1 MPAYEPTASKAGEE
15 DERVIAMAMEVANA
29 IPTSFGACLVAAS
42 AHGPHAP
49 GPPAIPNS
57 LDRPSLHFLHM
68 LLLRCMLISCG
79 FWLPCHP
86 IRAGIGRSPLLL
98 MVRDRLIQVN
108 QLIRKVWVMFCSIR
122 FFSI

>member
-1 MPAYEPTASKAGEE
+1 MAM
-15 DERVIAMAMEVANA
+15 AMAMEVAMQ
-29 IPTSFGACLVAAS
+29 FQQVLVAAS

-68 LLLRCMLISCG
+68 LLLRCMLCCG

-86 IRAGIGRSPLLL
+86 IRAGIGRSPLVSFL
-98 MVRDRLIQVN
+98 
-108 QLIRKVWVMFCSIR
+108 CST
-122 FFSI
+122 